1 MRRRLMGVKYFALM
15 AQPNYQYGQ
24 NVFIPYSVGS
34 LQAYAETFPEIRE
47 GFQFQNPLFLR
58 TDPAEVVRK
67 MEKPAVACFSC
78 YLWNWEYNK
87 TLARMIR
94 AAFPKCLIV
103 FGGTQAP
110 NASAGFFAEHPYVD
124 LLVHHE
130 GELTFVEIL
139 REFFLPQPDYTKIP
153 GLSVR
158 VNGNQTLK
166 TPPAARIKDLSKLPS
181 PYLSGVFD
189 FLADQP
195 FVLNVSQ
202 ETNRGC
208 PYACTFCDWGGST
221 FDKIFTMDEARL
233 LEEFEWFGKHKVEYL
248 FNCDANYGIMP
259 RDRELTEK
267 MIAIRAKHDGYPRKF
282 RMCTAKNSGDK
293 IFEIAKLL
301 NDAGMN
307 KGATLSFQS
316 MDAHTLQIIRRS
328 NIKLEVFSALMG
340 RYRQAG
346 IPTYT
351 ELIMGM
357 PGETY
362 ESTKKGIDAL
372 INGQDDAVNIYAYIC
387 SVLPNSEMSEPD
399 YVRQHKIK
407 SVRMPILL
415 AHSTP
420 EPESLAEYQDV
431 IVETASMSNADW
443 QRTYLFYWAVQAF
456 HCLGLLQSIAI
467 IFRKKFGIQY
477 SDFYEKLIG
486 HFTDDENTLL
496 GKQIALTRGIVVR
509 AMTGGRLDLT
519 LPRFGE
525 ISWPLEEA
533 SFLNLIV
540 GKERF
545 YKELRPF
552 LKALA
557 LQSGQPIE
565 EDFLDDLILYQSSII
580 KDPYVSEIPVTLRYD
595 LHGFF
600 SHLGDSATPLPRF
613 PNKLRIK
620 ADQSFNGDLKSYATE
635 IVWYGRKGGRYHHT
649 DVTKEPI

>member
-1 MRRRLMGVKYFALM
+1 MSAKHSVLM

-24 NVFIPYSVGS
+24 NVFIPYSIGS
-34 LQAYAETFPEIRE
+34 LQAYAETFPEIRDE
-47 GFQFQNPLFLR
+47 FQFQNPLFLR
-58 TDPAEVVRK
+58 TDPVEVVRK
-67 MEKPAVACFSC
+67 IEKPAVACFSC

-87 TLARMIR
+87 TLAQMIR
-94 AAFPKCLIV
+94 AAFPKCLII
-103 FGGTQAP
+103 FGGTQVP
-110 NASAGFFAEHPYVD
+110 NISARFFAEHPYVD

-139 REFFLPQPDYTKIP
+139 REFLSTRPDYARIP

-158 VNGNQTLK
+158 VDGNQTLK
-166 TPPAARIKDLSKLPS
+166 TSLAARIKNLSKLPS

-189 FLADQP
+189 FLVGQS

-208 PYACTFCDWGGST
+208 PYSCTFCDWGGST
-221 FDKIFTMDEARL
+221 FDKIFALDEARL
-233 LEEFEWFGKHKVEYL
+233 IEEFEWFGKHKVEYL

-267 MIAIRAKHDGYPRKF
+267 MITIRAKHGGYPKKF
-282 RMCTAKNSGDK
+282 RMCTAKNSSDK
-293 IFEIAKLL
+293 IFTIAKML
-301 NDAGMN
+301 NEAGMN

-316 MDAHTLQIIRRS
+316 MDAHTLQLIRRS

-362 ESTKKGIDAL
+362 DSTKKGIDAL
-372 INGQDDAVNIYAYIC
+372 VNGQDDTVNIYAYIC
-387 SVLPNSEMSEPD
+387 SVLPNSEMSDPG
-399 YVRQHKIK
+399 YVKQHKIK
-407 SVRMPILL
+407 SVRMPIFL

-431 IVETASMSNADW
+431 VVETASMSNLDW
-443 QRTYLFYWAVQAF
+443 QRTYLFYWAVQTF

-467 IFRKKFGIQY
+467 IFRKQFGIQY
-477 SDFYEKLIG
+477 GDFYEKLIEY
-486 HFTDDENTLL
+486 FTGDAHTLL
-496 GKQIALTRGIVVR
+496 GMQITLTRDIVVR
-509 AMTGGRLDLT
+509 AMTGGRLDST

-525 ISWPLEEA
+525 IYWPLEEA

-540 GKERF
+540 DKERF

-552 LKALA
+552 MKTLA

-565 EDFLDDLILYQSSII
+565 DDLLDDLMLYQSSVI
-580 KDPYVSEIPVTLRYD
+580 KDPYVSETSVAFRYD
-595 LHGFF
+595 LYDFF
-600 SHLGDSATPLPRF
+600 SHLDDSAMPLLRL
-613 PNKLRIK
+613 PNRLRIK
-620 ADQSFNGDLKSYATE
+620 ADQSFNGDLKSYARE
-635 IVWYGRKGGRYHHT
+635 IVWYGRKGGRFHHT
-649 DVTKEPI
+649 DITREIS